1 MFLTWELPIEDA
13 ALAQAL
19 GTHFDVDADTA
30 ARLAEPQLLHQGVRR
45 ELCAESGRWR

>member
-1 MFLTWELPIEDA
+1 MP
-13 ALAQAL
+13 QAL
-19 GTHFDVDADTA
+19 GPRFDVDADTA